1 MHAIATETALIKTDK
16 APLENP
22 LLALP
27 FPFDLKLVLLK
38 TSMRL
43 EMNCR
48 RLVLFFCIAFTATLH
63 AQTTLAVLN
72 FENNSIAERA
82 RLEPL
87 RNGLAQMF
95 VSELSNVQQLRLV
108 ERANLVQLIAE
119 MKLTQAGVIDGPTAQ
134 QVGKLVGAQHVLLGG
149 FVYLPNKKLRLD
161 ARIVQVETGL
171 TLRAGEETGKESDL
185 FAMVARLN
193 KKLLRE
199 LAVRV
204 TAAEL
209 AQLEKAGNANFA
221 AVLLYSEGVALE
233 DRKDLAAARKKY
245 EAALA
250 SDKNFA
256 LAKQRLYELEK
267 VAP

>member
-1 MHAIATETALIKTDK
+1 
-16 APLENP
+16 
-22 LLALP
+22 
-27 FPFDLKLVLLK
+27 
-38 TSMRL
+38 
-43 EMNCR
+43 MNHR
-48 RLVLFFCIAFTATLH
+48 RLIFSFFAIIFSSLH

-72 FENNSIAERA
+72 FDNNSIAERA
-82 RLEPL
+82 RMEPL

-95 VSELSNVQQLRLV
+95 TSELSNVQQLKLV
-108 ERANLVQLIAE
+108 ERANLVQLIEE

-134 QVGKLVGAQHVLLGG
+134 QVGKLFGAQQLLLGS

-171 TLRAGEETGKESDL
+171 TIRAGEETGKEGEL
-185 FAMVARLN
+185 FAMVAKLN

-204 TAAEL
+204 TASEL
-209 AQLEKAGNANFA
+209 ARLDETHNVSFA
-221 AVLLYSEGVALE
+221 AALLYSEGVALE
-233 DRKDLAAARKKY
+233 DRKDYKAARKKY

-256 LAKQRLYELEK
+256 LAQERLQALEK
-267 VAP
+267 VSQ

>member
-1 MHAIATETALIKTDK
+1 MNVRLLTLFLFAIIL
-16 APLENP
+16 
-22 LLALP
+22 
-27 FPFDLKLVLLK
+27 
-38 TSMRL
+38 TS
-43 EMNCR
+43 
-48 RLVLFFCIAFTATLH
+48 LH

-72 FENNSIAERA
+72 FDNNSIADRA
-82 RLEPL
+82 RLGPL

-95 VSELSNVQQLRLV
+95 TSALSNVQQLKLV
-108 ERANLVQLIAE
+108 ERTNLVQLIEE

-134 QVGKLVGAQHVLLGG
+134 QVGKLLGAQQVLLGS

-161 ARIVQVETGL
+161 ARLVQVETGL
-171 TLRAGEETGKESDL
+171 TLRAGEETGNEGQL

-209 AQLEKAGNANFA
+209 ARLEETRNVSFA
-221 AVLLYSEGVALE
+221 AALLYAEGVALE
-233 DRKDLAAARKKY
+233 DRKDYKAARKKY

-250 SDKNFA
+250 NDKNFA
-256 LAKQRLYELEK
+256 LAQERLHKLKELGQ
-267 VAP
+267 